1 MRVASFTSSVALHMN
16 ESWLTN
22 VIQKVMFDFES
33 NSKGNIITSL
43 NTIGVKAWKNTG
55 TQSKPS
61 YSTGTAMILYVHDDI
76 ER

>member
-16 ESWLTN
+16 ESLTN
-22 VIQKVMFDFES
+22 VIQKVMFDFAS

-55 TQSKPS
+55 TPSKPS

>member
-16 ESWLTN
+16 ESLTN
-22 VIQKVMFDFES
+22 VIQKVMFDFAS

-61 YSTGTAMILYVHDDI
+61 YSTGTAMILYVPTTLHV
-76 ER
+76 